1 MYTKKKQAEIVR
13 DHDTDLDGRILIEDH
28 TIAVHFSGR
37 DVFCIPVERDRTS
50 KRKDCRITKYRVDK
64 GFVSDRWEIYQEA
77 IFCDEQEVVI
87 AVSLSQMLFLTAP
100 DWSKKALNK
109 YFKEVLNDPTKE

>member
-1 MYTKKKQAEIVR
+1 MYTKEKQAEIVR
-13 DHDTDLDGRILIEDH
+13 DRDTNLDERILIEDP

-37 DVFCIPVERDRTS
+37 DVFCIPVKRDRTS
-50 KRKDCRITKYRVDK
+50 KRKDCRITKYQVEK

-87 AVSLSQMLFLTAP
+87 AVSLSQMLYLTAP
-100 DWSKKALNK
+100 DWSKKALKK
-109 YFKEVLNDPTKE
+109 YFAEVLKDPTKE